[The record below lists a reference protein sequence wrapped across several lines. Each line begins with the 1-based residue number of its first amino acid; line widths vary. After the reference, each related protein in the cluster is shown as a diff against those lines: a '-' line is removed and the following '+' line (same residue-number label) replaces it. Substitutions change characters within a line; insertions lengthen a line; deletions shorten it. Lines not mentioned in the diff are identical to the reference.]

1 MAAYEIDGSYKIKEW
16 ASVTLN
22 ANDVDHAEDLAK
34 EYFTETYPDAEDLEI
49 DAIRE
54 VIVT

>member
-1 MAAYEIDGSYKIKEW
+1 MTAYEIDGSYMIKEW

-34 EYFTETYPDAEDLEI
+34 EYFLETYPEAEDFEI

-54 VIVT
+54 VIVN